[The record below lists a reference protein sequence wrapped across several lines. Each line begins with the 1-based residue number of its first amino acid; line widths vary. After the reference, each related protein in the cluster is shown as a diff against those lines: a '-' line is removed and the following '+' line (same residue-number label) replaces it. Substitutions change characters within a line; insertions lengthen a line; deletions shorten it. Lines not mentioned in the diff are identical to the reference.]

1 MVSNVVNLLLKNIF
15 FLCDCLFL
23 EAREGFKFSCLD
35 RQLSAIYY
43 PCMIIIKSSNEIQ
56 GIKDASKIL
65 AETFEYIKDII
76 KEGMTTKELD
86 SKIDHF
92 IKSNNAFPAFKGYRG
107 FPASSCISIN
117 EVVIHG
123 IPGEQRIK
131 EGDLVGI
138 DIGVQYQGFFSDAA
152 YTFGIGNLTKEDN
165 KLIET
170 TKKALYNAIGQI
182 KKNNRVGDISHVI
195 QKTAENSG
203 FNVVRDFVG
212 HGVGKKLHEDPPVPN
227 FGKSGIGPRL
237 KNGMILAVE
246 PMINAGSYEV
256 TLSNDGWTVKTRDGK
271 HSAHFE
277 HTILVADEQAEVLTQ
292 SSLYE
297 NV

>member
-1 MVSNVVNLLLKNIF
+1 
-15 FLCDCLFL
+15 
-23 EAREGFKFSCLD
+23 
-35 RQLSAIYY
+35 
-43 PCMIIIKSSNEIQ
+43 MIIIKSSNEIQ

-65 AETFEYIKDII
+65 TETFEYIKDII
-76 KEGMTTKELD
+76 KEGMRTKELD

-92 IKSNNAFPAFKGYRG
+92 IKKKKASPAFKGYRG

-152 YTFGIGNLTKEDN
+152 YTFGIGNLTEEDN

-182 KKNNRVGDISHVI
+182 KNNNRVGDISHVV
-195 QKTAENSG
+195 QETAENAG

-237 KNGMILAVE
+237 KNGMTIAVE

-256 TLSNDGWTVKTRDGK
+256 TLSDDGWTVKTRDGK
-271 HSAHFE
+271 TSAHFE